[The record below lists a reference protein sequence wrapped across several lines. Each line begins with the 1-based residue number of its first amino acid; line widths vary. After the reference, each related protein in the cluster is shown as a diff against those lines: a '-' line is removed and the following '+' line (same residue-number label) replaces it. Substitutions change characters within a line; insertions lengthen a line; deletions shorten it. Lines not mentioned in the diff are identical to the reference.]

1 MKSQTSKSPTDKI
14 KRLAECAFTEAELT
28 PNIQSKFGYPKGWR
42 IQAFCNRT
50 GELVIIGFMISVDG
64 KPDGKA
70 KLCMFTND
78 PTKVDVGV
86 SPKSF
91 GQMKMEIANT
101 LLVI

>member
-1 MKSQTSKSPTDKI
+1 M
-14 KRLAECAFTEAELT
+14 LT
-28 PNIQSKFGYPKGWR
+28 PDIQNKFGYPKGWR